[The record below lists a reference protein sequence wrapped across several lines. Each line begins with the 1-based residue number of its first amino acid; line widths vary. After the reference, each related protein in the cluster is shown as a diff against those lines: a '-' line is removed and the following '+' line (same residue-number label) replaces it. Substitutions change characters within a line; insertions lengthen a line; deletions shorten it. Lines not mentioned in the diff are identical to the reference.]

1 MTETDL
7 IIKEVER
14 DFKKRVEF
22 QEIKPKSKRF
32 YVMQCEFF
40 MGAASVLIAA
50 GILKGVPIKW
60 SICVMGS
67 RSVIEL

>member
-7 IIKEVER
+7 IIKEFEN

-40 MGAASVLIAA
+40 MGAASALIAA
-50 GILKGVPIKW
+50 GVLKEVPIKW
-60 SICVMGS
+60 SICVMSS
-67 RSVIEL
+67 RSILEN